1 MKKNYLV
8 LVLSLLLI
16 SCSVEQSAN
25 TSSESIQNNDSI
37 SNTSQNSSF
46 ESEENSSGGP
56 FYVGA
61 LPGAFFYK
69 EIEYRYNK
77 SLALTD
83 FDEEDLIAIII
94 NPSDETKFL
103 SENHTCD
110 YIIYDST
117 YNYYDE
123 DNRLYVYKYENYE
136 INEYLVV
143 FTKMDFSLYKSVL

>member
-1 MKKNYLV
+1 MKKNYFGLIF
-8 LVLSLLLI
+8 LLLLT
-16 SCSVEQSAN
+16 SCSMEQSAD
-25 TSSESIQNNDSI
+25 TSFESIQNNDSI
-37 SNTSQNSSF
+37 SNTSQTSSF
-46 ESEENSSGGP
+46 ESDENSSGGP
-56 FYVGA
+56 LYVGA

-69 EIEYRYNK
+69 EIEYRYNRELK
-77 SLALTD
+77 LTD

-143 FTKMDFSLYKSVL
+143 FTKMDSSLYKSVL